1 MNVLFE
7 MLKKEFIEI
16 AEHIPLRYI
25 MEQKNNYVEPIIAN
39 AMVPA
44 ISDRIEEIRSLYSMA
59 DNEIKIAESA

>member
-25 MEQKNNYVEPIIAN
+25 MEQKNNFVEPIIAN

-44 ISDRIEEIRSLYSMA
+44 ISDRIEDIDGVYSMA
-59 DNEIKIAESA
+59 DNEIRYARSA